1 MNRPGETRST
11 NKKPSNRSRAVS
23 TRTCASP
30 GAVPAGTTLYLPRG
44 GVHSYRN
51 AGATPLKMMVQA
63 IPAGFDTFFA
73 RCTAEFNRDGGPDM
87 ERIVQISAEH
97 GIYYA
102 QG

>member
-1 MNRPGETRST
+1 MLEGEAEFFRD
-11 NKKPSNRSRAVS
+11 
-23 TRTCASP
+23 
-30 GAVPAGTTLYLPRG
+30 GEWLAVPAGTTLYLPRG

-73 RCTAEFNRDGGPDM
+73 RCTAEFQRDGGPDM

-97 GIYYA
+97 GIFYA
-102 QG
+102 QD